1 MIKKIYKVTIKVTI
15 DEDYYQTFYKTF
27 LFTDKEKAKSCVN
40 TLYKKRFDNI
50 EGIFSYYK
58 NPFNGY
64 GKDEQSCVN
73 EDEIIEDGM
82 VVGFNLDE
90 NYTDASLSVMI
101 SEKSL
106 DLNSSY
112 WEF

>member
-1 MIKKIYKVTIKVTI
+1 MIQKIYKVTIKSTV

-40 TLYKKRFDNI
+40 TLYEKRFDNI
-50 EGIFSYYK
+50 EGIYSYCK

-64 GKDEQSCVN
+64 DKDGQSCVN
-73 EDEIIEDGM
+73 EDKFIEDGM
-82 VVGFNLDE
+82 VVGFKLDE
-90 NYTDASLSVMI
+90 DYTYTSLSVMI

-106 DLNSSY
+106 DLDSSY

>member
-1 MIKKIYKVTIKVTI
+1 MIQKIYKVTIKSTV
-15 DEDYYQTFYKTF
+15 DEDSYETFYKTF

-40 TLYKKRFDNI
+40 TLYEKRFDNI
-50 EGIFSYYK
+50 EGIYSYCK

-64 GKDEQSCVN
+64 DEQSCLN
-73 EDEIIEDGM
+73 EDKIIEDGM
-82 VVGFNLDE
+82 VVSFNLDE
-90 NYTDASLSVMI
+90 DYTYTSLSVTI

-106 DLNSSY
+106 DLDSSY

>member
-15 DEDYYQTFYKTF
+15 EEDGYETLYKTF

-40 TLYKKRFDNI
+40 TLYEKRFDNI
-50 EGIFSYYK
+50 EGIFSYHK

-90 NYTDASLSVMI
+90 NYTDTSLSVMI
-101 SEKSL
+101 EKVTL
-106 DLNSSY
+106 DLDSSY
-112 WEF
+112 WNF

>member
-1 MIKKIYKVTIKVTI
+1 MGQKIYKVTIKSTV
-15 DEDYYQTFYKTF
+15 DEDSYETFYKTF

-40 TLYKKRFDNI
+40 TLYEKRFDNI
-50 EGIFSYYK
+50 EGIYSYCK

-64 GKDEQSCVN
+64 DEQSCVN
-73 EDEIIEDGM
+73 EYKIIEDGM

-90 NYTDASLSVMI
+90 DYTDTSLSVMI

-106 DLNSSY
+106 DLDSSY

>member
-1 MIKKIYKVTIKVTI
+1 MIQKIYKVTIKSTV
-15 DEDYYQTFYKTF
+15 DEDVCETFYKTF

-40 TLYKKRFDNI
+40 TLYEKRFDNI
-50 EGIFSYYK
+50 EGIYSYCK

-64 GKDEQSCVN
+64 DEQSCVN
-73 EDEIIEDGM
+73 EDKIIEDGM

-90 NYTDASLSVMI
+90 DYTNTSLSVMI

-106 DLNSSY
+106 DLDSSY

>member
-1 MIKKIYKVTIKVTI
+1 MEQKFYQVIIKVVI
-15 DEDYYQTFYKTF
+15 EDDCEIYYKTF

-40 TLYKKRFDNI
+40 TLYEKRFDNI
-50 EGIFSYYK
+50 EGIYSYCK

-64 GKDEQSCVN
+64 DEQSCVN
-73 EDEIIEDGM
+73 EDKIIEDGM

-90 NYTDASLSVMI
+90 DYTNTSLSVMI

-106 DLNSSY
+106 DLDSSY

>member
-15 DEDYYQTFYKTF
+15 EEDGYETLYKTF

-40 TLYKKRFDNI
+40 TLYEKRFDKI

-64 GKDEQSCVN
+64 YDPSCVN

-90 NYTDASLSVMI
+90 NYTDTSLSVMI
-101 SEKSL
+101 EKVTL

-112 WEF
+112 WNF

>member
-15 DEDYYQTFYKTF
+15 EEDGYETLYKMF

-40 TLYKKRFDNI
+40 TLYEKRFDNI

-64 GKDEQSCVN
+64 DDPSCVN

-90 NYTDASLSVMI
+90 NYTDTSLSVMI
-101 SEKSL
+101 EKVTL
-106 DLNSSY
+106 DLDSSY

>member
-15 DEDYYQTFYKTF
+15 EEDGYETSYKTF

-40 TLYKKRFDNI
+40 TLYEKRFDKI
-50 EGIFSYYK
+50 EGIFSDDK
-58 NPFNGY
+58 NPLNGDY
-64 GKDEQSCVN
+64 DPSCVN

-90 NYTDASLSVMI
+90 NYTDTSLSVMI
-101 SEKSL
+101 EKVTL
-106 DLNSSY
+106 DLDSSY

>member
-1 MIKKIYKVTIKVTI
+1 MIQKIYKVTIKSTV
-15 DEDYYQTFYKTF
+15 DEDVCETFYKTF

-40 TLYKKRFDNI
+40 TLYEKRFDNI
-50 EGIFSYYK
+50 EGIYSYCK
-58 NPFNGY
+58 NPFHGY
-64 GKDEQSCVN
+64 DEQSCVN
-73 EDEIIEDGM
+73 EDKIIEDGM

-90 NYTDASLSVMI
+90 DYTNTSLSVMI

-106 DLNSSY
+106 DLDSSY

>member
-1 MIKKIYKVTIKVTI
+1 MIKKIYKVTIKVKI
-15 DEDYYQTFYKTF
+15 EEDGYETLYKTF

-40 TLYKKRFDNI
+40 TLYEKRFDNI
-50 EGIFSYYK
+50 EGIFSYHK

-90 NYTDASLSVMI
+90 NYTDTSLSVMI
-101 SEKSL
+101 EKVTL
-106 DLNSSY
+106 DLDSSY
-112 WEF
+112 WNF

>member
-1 MIKKIYKVTIKVTI
+1 MIQKIYKVTIKSTV

-40 TLYKKRFDNI
+40 TLYEKRFDNI
-50 EGIFSYYK
+50 EGIYSYCK

-90 NYTDASLSVMI
+90 NYTDTSLSVMI
-101 SEKSL
+101 EKVTL
-106 DLNSSY
+106 DLDSSY
-112 WEF
+112 WNF

>member
-15 DEDYYQTFYKTF
+15 EEDGYETSYKTF

-40 TLYKKRFDNI
+40 TLYEKRFDKI

-64 GKDEQSCVN
+64 DEQSCVN
-73 EDEIIEDGM
+73 EDKIVEDGM

-90 NYTDASLSVMI
+90 NYTDTSLSVMI
-101 SEKSL
+101 EKVTL
-106 DLNSSY
+106 DLDSSY

>member
-1 MIKKIYKVTIKVTI
+1 MIQKIYKVTIKSTV

-40 TLYKKRFDNI
+40 TLYEKRFDNI
-50 EGIFSYYK
+50 EGIYSYCK

-73 EDEIIEDGM
+73 EDKIIEGGM

-90 NYTDASLSVMI
+90 DYTDTSLSVMI
-101 SEKSL
+101 SEKTL
-106 DLNSSY
+106 DLDSSH

>member
-1 MIKKIYKVTIKVTI
+1 MEQKFYQVIIKAVI
-15 DEDYYQTFYKTF
+15 EDDCETYYKTF

-40 TLYKKRFDNI
+40 TLYEKRFDNI
-50 EGIFSYYK
+50 KGVYSYCK
-58 NPFNGY
+58 NPYNGY

-73 EDEIIEDGM
+73 EDKIIEGGM

-90 NYTDASLSVMI
+90 DYTDTSLSVMI
-101 SEKSL
+101 SEKTL
-106 DLNSSY
+106 DLDSSY

>member
-1 MIKKIYKVTIKVTI
+1 MIQKIYKVTIKSTV

-40 TLYKKRFDNI
+40 TLYEKRFDNI
-50 EGIFSYYK
+50 EGIYSYCK

-64 GKDEQSCVN
+64 DEKSCVN
-73 EDEIIEDGM
+73 EDKIIEDGM

-90 NYTDASLSVMI
+90 NYTDTSLSVMI
-101 SEKSL
+101 EKVTL
-106 DLNSSY
+106 DLDSSY